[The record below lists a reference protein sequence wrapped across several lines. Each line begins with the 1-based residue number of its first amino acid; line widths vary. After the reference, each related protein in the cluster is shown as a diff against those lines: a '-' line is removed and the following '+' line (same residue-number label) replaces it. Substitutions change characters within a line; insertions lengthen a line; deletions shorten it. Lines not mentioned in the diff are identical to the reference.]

1 MKRMVLSICGFLAV
15 IFLMQGCSGQ
25 SGAGRRHDPVPVRVT
40 VVERSADAA
49 SRSYVGT
56 VRPSKSVVLSCPYSG
71 TLKTFAARRGDAVTK
86 GDVVADVES
95 QAVRSSWKMAH
106 AALEQAEDGYRRL
119 MQVHETGSVT
129 DVKVVE
135 VKTQLDRARASAEA
149 ADSALAA
156 CKVKAP
162 FSGVVSDVFAEEGV
176 ELSPAEPLVRLLD
189 VSSLEIEISVPENE
203 VGLLSSGQVASV
215 SVPALGGVGFSA
227 VMDTRGLVASPV
239 SHSYGCTLVPA
250 SEVQG
255 LMPGMVC
262 KVTFADREEGIV
274 IPASAV
280 RTDESGRYVWTVAD
294 GRVQKRH
301 IGVGGFSGKG
311 VLVSSGLSEGNM
323 VITEGVQ
330 KVSGGMA
337 VTIVE

>member
-15 IFLMQGCSGQ
+15 IFLLQGCSWQ
-25 SGAGRRHDPVPVRVT
+25 SGSGRRHDPVPVRVT

-86 GDVVADVES
+86 GEVLADVES

-189 VSSLEIEISVPENE
+189 VSSLEIEISVAVFRTGCVCVSAGPRRSRIFCSD
-203 VGLLSSGQVASV
+203 GYQRSGGITCFTQLWLYPCSGIRGSRTYAGDGMQSDICG
-215 SVPALGGVGFSA
+215 PGGRNCDTGVGRA
-227 VMDTRGLVASPV
+227 
-239 SHSYGCTLVPA
+239 Y
-250 SEVQG
+250 
-255 LMPGMVC
+255 
-262 KVTFADREEGIV
+262 
-274 IPASAV
+274 
-280 RTDESGRYVWTVAD
+280 
-294 GRVQKRH
+294 
-301 IGVGGFSGKG
+301 
-311 VLVSSGLSEGNM
+311 
-323 VITEGVQ
+323 
-330 KVSGGMA
+330 
-337 VTIVE
+337 